1 MKVGYKLFFRSIFKD
16 KPICTKYGSFF
27 EDFYQV
33 KNIEL
38 MDDNWMKCDFERNLV
53 RGVSLDDLDNDL
65 IHCHNKF
72 KEKYPNDCM
81 EVIFASIDNN
91 IFIHLVD
98 ISDELLIEKYS
109 FHGGIDSVL
118 KNAVVV

>member
-1 MKVGYKLFFRSIFKD
+1 MKAGYKLFFRSIFKD

-72 KEKYPNDCM
+72 KEKYPNKCM

-91 IFIHLVD
+91 IFILYYIFVY
-98 ISDELLIEKYS
+98 ISTKKCTKDDFKKY
-109 FHGGIDSVL
+109 GI
-118 KNAVVV
+118 